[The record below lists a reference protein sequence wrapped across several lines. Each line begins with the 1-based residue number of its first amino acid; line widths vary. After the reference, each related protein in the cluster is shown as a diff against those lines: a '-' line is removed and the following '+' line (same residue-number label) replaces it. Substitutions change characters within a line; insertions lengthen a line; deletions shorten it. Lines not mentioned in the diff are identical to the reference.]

1 MSATARSSASATGA
15 DIRRPWFGTTRAS
28 VSGSVTPRWRPH
40 LVPPP
45 PSPAPVT
52 PIRVLIADDD
62 EMIRRTLIDA
72 IEHTQVLAVIA
83 TAKNADEAIR
93 IASLRHPDVV
103 LLDVRMPNGG
113 GPRAAREIS
122 WRSPDTRIVAL
133 SAHDDPRSVDDM
145 LASGATSYLV
155 KDSSLEEIVEAVT
168 RSIDGGASLADSVT
182 EHVASELG
190 SRLALEREL
199 ATERRD
205 KRERIHRVIRG
216 TSPMNIVYQPIVELT
231 SGTVVGLEA
240 LARFPDESVRP
251 PDEWFD
257 EAAEVGLGAQL
268 QATAVR
274 SAFRALSRIP
284 ADVFLSVNVDP
295 RDAASPELL
304 EALRSGPSER
314 IVIELT
320 EHAPASDYPRLRQAL
335 DPLRAVRRT
344 HRGGRRRR
352 GVLEPQA
359 HPRAGA
365 GHHQARHHHRA
376 QHRHRA
382 VASRARIRSGRL
394 RERDRERSGRGRG
407 RDRRRSAG
415 VVHLGGPAHPG
426 LLRGTAR
433 PRSPIASSSRSR
445 SASDLASERGR
456 GCTRDAPTGSRP
468 R

>member
-205 KRERIHRVIRG
+205 KRERIRRVIRG
-216 TSPMNIVYQPIVELT
+216 TSLMNIVYQPIVELT

-304 EALRSGPSER
+304 DALRSGPSER
-314 IVIELT
+314 VVIELT
-320 EHAPASDYPRLRQAL
+320 EHAPASDYPRLRQ
-335 DPLRAVRRT
+335 T
-344 HRGGRRRR
+344 
-352 GVLEPQA
+352 LEPLQA
-359 HPRAGA
+359 AGARIAVDDAGA
-365 GHHQARHHHRA
+365 GFSSLRHILELAPDIIKLDINIVRNIDTEPSHRA
-376 QHRHRA
+376 LA
-382 VASRARIRSGRL
+382 SALVAFASETGSDLVAEGVETADEARTLSML
-394 RERDRERSGRGRG
+394 
-407 RDRRRSAG
+407 G
-415 VVHLGGPAHPG
+415 VPLIQGYFA
-426 LLRGTAR
+426 AR
-433 PRSPIASSSRSR
+433 PGPIPDRFVIP
-445 SASDLASERGR
+445 LEVGVE
-456 GCTRDAPTGSRP
+456 P

>member
-1 MSATARSSASATGA
+1 MSATARSSASATGT

-28 VSGSVTPRWRPH
+28 VSRSVTPQWRPH

-190 SRLALEREL
+190 SRLAR
-199 ATERRD
+199 
-205 KRERIHRVIRG
+205 
-216 TSPMNIVYQPIVELT
+216 
-231 SGTVVGLEA
+231 
-240 LARFPDESVRP
+240 
-251 PDEWFD
+251 
-257 EAAEVGLGAQL
+257 
-268 QATAVR
+268 
-274 SAFRALSRIP
+274 
-284 ADVFLSVNVDP
+284 
-295 RDAASPELL
+295 
-304 EALRSGPSER
+304 
-314 IVIELT
+314 
-320 EHAPASDYPRLRQAL
+320 
-335 DPLRAVRRT
+335 
-344 HRGGRRRR
+344 
-352 GVLEPQA
+352 
-359 HPRAGA
+359 
-365 GHHQARHHHRA
+365 
-376 QHRHRA
+376 
-382 VASRARIRSGRL
+382 
-394 RERDRERSGRGRG
+394 
-407 RDRRRSAG
+407 
-415 VVHLGGPAHPG
+415 
-426 LLRGTAR
+426 
-433 PRSPIASSSRSR
+433 
-445 SASDLASERGR
+445 
-456 GCTRDAPTGSRP
+456 
-468 R
+468 

>member
-1 MSATARSSASATGA
+1 MVRY
-15 DIRRPWFGTTRAS
+15 DPRP

-205 KRERIHRVIRG
+205 KRERIRRVIRG
-216 TSPMNIVYQPIVELT
+216 ISLMNMVYQPIVELT

-304 EALRSGPSER
+304 DALRSGPSER
-314 IVIELT
+314 VVIELT
-320 EHAPASDYPRLRQAL
+320 EHAPASDYPRLRQ
-335 DPLRAVRRT
+335 T
-344 HRGGRRRR
+344 
-352 GVLEPQA
+352 LEPLQA
-359 HPRAGA
+359 AGARIAVDDAGA
-365 GHHQARHHHRA
+365 GFSSLRHILELAPDIIKLDINIVRNIDTEPSQRALASALVAFASETGSDLVAEGVETADEARTL
-376 QHRHRA
+376 
-382 VASRARIRSGRL
+382 SML
-394 RERDRERSGRGRG
+394 
-407 RDRRRSAG
+407 G
-415 VVHLGGPAHPG
+415 VPLIQGYFA
-426 LLRGTAR
+426 AR
-433 PRSPIASSSRSR
+433 PGPIFDRFVIP
-445 SASDLASERGR
+445 LEVGVE
-456 GCTRDAPTGSRP
+456 P

>member
-1 MSATARSSASATGA
+1 MSK
-15 DIRRPWFGTTRAS
+15 
-28 VSGSVTPRWRPH
+28 SVTPRRRPH

-145 LASGATSYLV
+145 LANGATSYLV

-199 ATERRD
+199 AMERRG
-205 KRERIHRVIRG
+205 KRERIRRTIRG
-216 TSPMNIVYQPIVELT
+216 TSPMNMVYQPIVELT

-240 LARFPDESVRP
+240 LARFPDEPVRP

-295 RDAASPELL
+295 RDAASPELID
-304 EALRSGPSER
+304 ALRSGPSER
-314 IVIELT
+314 VVIELT
-320 EHAPASDYPRLRQAL
+320 EHAPASDYPRLRHAL
-335 DPLRAVRRT
+335 EPLR
-344 HRGGRRRR
+344 
-352 GVLEPQA
+352 
-359 HPRAGA
+359 RAGA
-365 GHHQARHHHRA
+365 
-376 QHRHRA
+376 
-382 VASRARIRSGRL
+382 RIR
-394 RERDRERSGRGRG
+394 
-407 RDRRRSAG
+407 
-415 VVHLGGPAHPG
+415 GG
-426 LLRGTAR
+426 
-433 PRSPIASSSRSR
+433 
-445 SASDLASERGR
+445 
-456 GCTRDAPTGSRP
+456 
-468 R
+468 